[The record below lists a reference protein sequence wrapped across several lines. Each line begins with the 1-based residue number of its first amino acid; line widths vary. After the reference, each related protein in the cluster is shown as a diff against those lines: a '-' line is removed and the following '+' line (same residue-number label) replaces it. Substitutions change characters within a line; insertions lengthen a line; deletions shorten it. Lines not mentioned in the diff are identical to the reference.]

1 MRVGLFIHE
10 LGANRLSGEI
20 RLVAVA
26 CVSRSMGLPLVILTR
41 ARRQGQTQAGGRWTF
56 DLRLPD
62 RPHGGGTPDQ
72 GHIPLQTALE
82 HGEVVKRRQAGWRCE
97 FVLDALEFRLD
108 LGSFVFPEKALGFAQ
123 EHAEVR
129 GKLLKADGQG
139 RINKLGDGRK
149 NYGVHGVWDE

>member
-1 MRVGLFIHE
+1 MWVGLVIHG
-10 LGANRLSGEI
+10 LGAKRLGEEI
-20 RLVAVA
+20 RFVAVA
-26 CVSRSMGLPLVILTR
+26 CVSRSMGLPLAILTR
-41 ARRQGQTQAGGRWTF
+41 ARRQGQTQAGGRWTS

-97 FVLDALEFRLD
+97 FFLDALEFRLD

-123 EHAEVR
+123 EQTEVR
-129 GKLLKADGQG
+129 GKLLKAGGQG
-139 RINKLGDGRK
+139 RINKLGDGGK
-149 NYGVHGVWDE
+149 GDGVHGAWDE